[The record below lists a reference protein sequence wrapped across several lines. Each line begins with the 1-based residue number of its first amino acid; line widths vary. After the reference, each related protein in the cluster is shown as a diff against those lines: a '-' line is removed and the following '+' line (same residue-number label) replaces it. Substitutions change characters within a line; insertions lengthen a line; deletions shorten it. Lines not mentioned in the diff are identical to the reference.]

1 MNYRKIQFTETYVR
15 IPVRF
20 KLAHIPFLFPG
31 AFDIFYKEQGAL
43 DTHQGGA
50 ACVCM
55 NNYMDGCICVCMCVY
70 MCMHECIREKSNN

>member
-50 ACVCM
+50 ACVCIYGWWM
-55 NNYMDGCICVCMCVY
+55 NGWTVQSCGC
-70 MCMHECIREKSNN
+70 